1 MTLFKPRRAPTG
13 RGILLAVT
21 AAALSFATACS
32 NSTNPIPELKG
43 ESVAVGNGTARTFVL
58 PSASAEPL
66 TVGVELSTTA
76 LDGLPNAMTEWVLPL
91 PAGSSALPWDH
102 VALDWNPQGHDPTP
116 IYGVP
121 HFDFH
126 FYALSSAA
134 QMQIAGGP
142 DNTPVPGANVPRDY
156 ASQVISV
163 PMMGVHWADTLSS
176 EFHGTPFD
184 KTFIYGFYKG
194 DMVFV
199 EPMVTRVLLAS
210 QPDVTLPVKQPQD
223 FQKPGFYPDNYSV
236 RYNAATKT
244 VRVTLESLKQ
254 HP

>member
-1 MTLFKPRRAPTG
+1 MTVFKVRRAQTG
-13 RGILLAVT
+13 RAFLVALTAV
-21 AAALSFATACS
+21 ALSFATACS
-32 NSTNPIPELKG
+32 DSTNPVSELKG
-43 ESVAVGNGTARTFVL
+43 ASVVVGNGTARTFVL
-58 PSASAEPL
+58 PSASAQP
-66 TVGVELSTTA
+66 TTIGVELSTTA
-76 LDGLPNAMTEWVLPL
+76 LDGLPTAVTEWVLPL
-91 PAGSSALPWDH
+91 PAGVAAMPWDH

-126 FYALSSAA
+126 FYALSSAE
-134 QMQIAGGP
+134 QMQIVGGP
-142 DNTPVPGANVPRDY
+142 ETTPVPAADIPHDY

-194 DMVFV
+194 NMVFV

-223 FQKPGFYPDNYSV
+223 FQKPGFYPDSYSV
-236 RYNAATKT
+236 RYNSVSKT
-244 VRVTLESLKQ
+244 VRVTLESLKA